1 LIVGVPK
8 ETKTAEQRV
17 AITPVGVRELV
28 DRGHQVVIQKSAGEG
43 SSIHDAEYEAQGAA
57 IVAAP
62 EEVFGQADLILKVKE
77 PQPAEVELFQSGQ
90 VLFTYLHLA
99 AYPTVAEGL
108 RKRGIVAIAYETVQL
123 PDRSLP
129 LLAPMSEIAG
139 RMATQ
144 VGAYFLEAAQ
154 GGRGILLGG
163 VAGVRPAKVV
173 VIGAGMAGFNAAV
186 IAAGMQAEVIVLDVD
201 IDKLRHLD
209 SLYAGRIMTLA
220 SNRLTL
226 EEQVLDADLV
236 IGTVLVPGA
245 SAPKLVTE
253 EMVRQM
259 KRGAVLVD
267 VAIDQ
272 GGCFETSH
280 ETNHENPVYETHG
293 VLHYAVG
300 NIPGAVPHTSTYA
313 LTNATLRYLVTLADE
328 GVGPAVAAH
337 PELALG
343 VNVVGDQVCH
353 PAVAA
358 SLNAPYVPPVDA
370 LRGRAD
376 RSPDSTRWP

>member
-1 LIVGVPK
+1 MIVGVPK
-8 ETKTAEQRV
+8 EIKTAEQRV
-17 AITPVGVRELV
+17 ALTPVGVRELV
-28 DRGHQVVIQKSAGEG
+28 EHGHTVLIEKTAGEG
-43 SSIHDAEYEAQGAA
+43 SSIHDPEYEEQGAR
-57 IVAAP
+57 IVPAA
-62 EEVFGQADLILKVKE
+62 EDVFSEAELILKVKE
-77 PQPAEVELFQSGQ
+77 PQPTEVDLLRSGQ

-99 AYPTVAEGL
+99 AYPQLAEKL
-108 RKRGIVAIAYETVQL
+108 RSRGVVAIAYETVQL
-123 PDRSLP
+123 PDGRLP

-173 VIGAGMAGFNAAV
+173 VLGAGMAGSNAAV
-186 IAAGMQAEVIVLDVD
+186 IAAGMQAEVTVLDVD
-201 IDKLRHLD
+201 VDKLRHID
-209 SLYAGRIMTLA
+209 AQIGGRVVTLA
-220 SNRLTL
+220 SNRLNL
-226 EEQVLDADLV
+226 EQQVLDADLV

-245 SAPKLVTE
+245 AAPKLVTE
-253 EMVRQM
+253 AMVRGM

-280 ETNHENPVYETHG
+280 ETTHDDPVFERHG

-313 LTNATLRYLVTLADE
+313 LTNATLRYVLTLAGE
-328 GVGPAVAAH
+328 GARQAVAHH
-337 PELALG
+337 PELSLG
-343 VNVVGDQVCH
+343 VNVVDDDVCH
-353 PAVAA
+353 PAVAE
-358 SLNAPYVPPVDA
+358 SLGAEYVPPEAA
-370 LRGRAD
+370 LAK
-376 RSPDSTRWP
+376 S

>member
-1 LIVGVPK
+1 MEEEKRVIVGVPK
-8 ETKTAEQRV
+8 EIKTAEQRV

-28 DRGHQVVIQKSAGEG
+28 ERGHQVVVEKSAGDG
-43 SSIHDAEYEAQGAA
+43 SSIHDEEFAAQGAT
-57 IVAAP
+57 IVADAA
-62 EEVFGQADLILKVKE
+62 EVFASAELILKVKE
-77 PQPAEVELFQSGQ
+77 PQLSEVDMFRPGQ

-99 AYPTVAEGL
+99 AYPGIAEQLRQRGL
-108 RKRGIVAIAYETVQL
+108 IAIAYETVQL

-173 VIGAGMAGFNAAV
+173 VLGAGMAGFNAAV
-186 IAAGMQAEVIVLDVD
+186 IAAGMQAEVAVLDVD
-201 IDKLRHLD
+201 LNKLRQLD
-209 SLYAGRIMTLA
+209 SLYSGRIVTLF
-220 SNRLTL
+220 SNRLTV
-226 EEQVLDADLV
+226 EQQVLDADLV

-253 EMVRQM
+253 DMVRQM
-259 KRGAVLVD
+259 KKGAVLVD

-280 ETNHENPVYETHG
+280 ETTHEDPVYEMHG

-313 LTNATLRYLVTLADE
+313 LTNATLRYLLTLADR
-328 GVGPAVAAH
+328 GPAGAIETH
-337 PELALG
+337 PELVHG
-343 VNVVGDQVCH
+343 VNLVGEAVCH
-353 PAVAA
+353 PAVAT
-358 SLNAPYVPPVDA
+358 SLSADYAPAAEA
-370 LRGRAD
+370 L
-376 RSPDSTRWP
+376 TRM